1 MKSNFFKNFLEIHL
15 NSQRGTIGRT
25 FTLSYFR
32 ILIILLV
39 SIFFILYTIV
49 GIIINRVDLD
59 DINQYVQNK
68 IDKNNTSD
76 SLSINFINPIKS
88 DLFIISKS
96 LNKKHNGLDIVVEKG
111 TLVYSSLAG
120 KILYSG
126 FDRTYGNAILISHK
140 NNFYTFYG
148 HLDTILTE
156 SHKFV
161 NTGEIIGKVGE
172 TGYSTGP
179 HLHFEIWDEWGIKD
193 PRIFIKNLEGRDV
206 TQ

>member
-49 GIIINRVDLD
+49 GIITNRVDLD

-76 SLSINFINPIKS
+76 SLSLNFINPIK
-88 DLFIISKS
+88 
-96 LNKKHNGLDIVVEKG
+96 
-111 TLVYSSLAG
+111 
-120 KILYSG
+120 
-126 FDRTYGNAILISHK
+126 
-140 NNFYTFYG
+140 
-148 HLDTILTE
+148 
-156 SHKFV
+156 
-161 NTGEIIGKVGE
+161 
-172 TGYSTGP
+172 
-179 HLHFEIWDEWGIKD
+179 
-193 PRIFIKNLEGRDV
+193 
-206 TQ
+206 